1 MRCSF
6 AGFGQGKCFHY
17 LRLVQMKYEIHIT
30 IAPLL
35 TDSERERVSQAIRG
49 TGFKLADLL
58 MAKRPTDT
66 PERSKFDTFITGH
79 RDDLGDAYQMV
90 KHVVGLIQKA
100 GYNVWRYKVEEIIL
114 DSKHADTWGLFSNN
128 PGYNS
133 TTAKGVQP

>member
-1 MRCSF
+1 
-6 AGFGQGKCFHY
+6 
-17 LRLVQMKYEIHIT
+17 MKYEIHIT
-30 IAPLL
+30 IEPLL
-35 TDSERERVSQAIRG
+35 TDSERGRITQTIER
-49 TGFKLADLL
+49 TGFRLADLL

-79 RDDLGDAYQMV
+79 RDDLGEAYKAV
-90 KHVVGLIQKA
+90 RLVVDLIQRS
-100 GYNVWRYKVEEIIL
+100 GYKVWRYKVEEIIL